1 MNLPHYAIVGIRPVK
16 AVTTKEGGLIIL
28 AFNWET
34 GKFDPAMEYLEVIF
48 FGKDEVEQVP
58 EEVFEKYVA
67 KLRRNSS
74 KGS

>member
-34 GKFDPAMEYLEVIF
+34 GKFDLRVLGFPWLWS
-48 FGKDEVEQVP
+48 
-58 EEVFEKYVA
+58 VFQAAPSVA
-67 KLRRNSS
+67 E
-74 KGS
+74 